1 MSDEIVPIEKH
12 DIPASLLDVVESFS
26 TEAQAAALRKA
37 KELGLDLKKGTIPFD
52 ETLIN
57 LSNNRD
63 VLSDAVKAGKIPQ
76 LPLKVQIS
84 LLSDARK
91 ASLHLTALGNGTDAI
106 LPLENAVEDLTAT
119 VWQSNLQL
127 LSGEVLGLQT
137 KLNQL
142 KTLESS
148 LRSLTRKA
156 EDFGVVEDR
165 AEKSVVRIEELAQA
179 SELAGKRAI
188 EGGEAVEKL
197 LSATKDIE
205 QRATAAWTSIQQ
217 QEKTITDSAANTKLM
232 AADVVAASNRS
243 KQLLADLETLKTEYS
258 KLQDQ
263 IGAFRIE
270 TETAL
275 KTAAASQ
282 AASYS
287 ALDAKSK
294 SDFTVLQVKL
304 DEKFQALSVATTT
317 ATTATATLIQK
328 DAAELLASVKAAEQL
343 RQQTAQ
349 AQLKS
354 NADSFAAAATD
365 IENSYKEQSE
375 ATTLRADAIIDKN
388 KEETMRLTNELD
400 RLEGLIR
407 EKIQLATNYQLFH
420 SFQTRQLAIAKGKT
434 FWVWA
439 LAACVLVS
447 ICLSAWLITYL
458 PYVKVFNVAFYLKL
472 SISLPIIFAI
482 TFCSVQYS
490 HERRLEE
497 EYAFKSNISISL
509 DPYRKLVADLI
520 DSTNLEE
527 KAKYTTF
534 IISSIEKVFTS
545 PLASAADPIESTNA
559 VEQILKALGGV
570 VEPFAKLIKR

>member
-420 SFQTRQLAIAKGKT
+420 SFQTRQLAIAKGKN